1 MVFDNLSKGKHL
13 IKVQAVYPMANDEKQ
28 YSDFVETM
36 ITVETPSSIKSALNE
51 SMFVY
56 DMETGIILLNKAIDN
71 VSIIDAQGRTVTTQ
85 DASHQISTAD
95 WATGIYI
102 IKIKSGNKV
111 SFGKIL
117 VQ

>member
-1 MVFDNLSKGKHL
+1 
-13 IKVQAVYPMANDEKQ
+13 
-28 YSDFVETM
+28 
-36 ITVETPSSIKSALNE
+36 
-51 SMFVY
+51 MFVY

-95 WATGIYI
+95 WATDIYI
-102 IKIKSGNKV
+102 IKVKSGNKV
-111 SFGKIL
+111 SSGKIL

>member
-1 MVFDNLSKGKHL
+1 
-13 IKVQAVYPMANDEKQ
+13 
-28 YSDFVETM
+28 
-36 ITVETPSSIKSALNE
+36 
-51 SMFVY
+51 MFVY
-56 DMETGIILLNKAIDN
+56 DMETGIILLDKAIDN
-71 VSIIDAQGRTVTTQ
+71 VSIIDAQGRRVTTQ
-85 DASHQISTAD
+85 DASHQINTAD